1 MSTKFLDKICSYLF
15 ILSPCISLQLICT
28 CANFHFI
35 LFHFILFLIF
45 ACSKSSL
52 VFILSLD
59 TFLADLP
66 VLCPPRNAGGHL
78 VFWCFQVRGMGV
90 LIIFVS
96 INHGLI
102 WLMVVP
108 VYALWGRRRACGS
121 RVFSGDIEWKRWP
134 EMGQAQETNIGNKSI
149 DTSSKKIRSRG
160 KDEKVL

>member
-78 VFWCFQVRGMGV
+78 VFWCFQGAWNGGIGHICVNQSWSHLADGV
-90 LIIFVS
+90 PSLCPLGAPES
-96 INHGLI
+96 M
-102 WLMVVP
+102 W
-108 VYALWGRRRACGS
+108 
-121 RVFSGDIEWKRWP
+121 FSGVFGGYR
-134 EMGQAQETNIGNKSI
+134 METLARDGSSTGNKY
-149 DTSSKKIRSRG
+149 RQ
-160 KDEKVL
+160 